1 MTTTDS
7 NLWGGNS
14 GHTYTY
20 TLTRRPAGPAGRPTS
35 TPPWSVTARTF
46 EETRNATPKTA
57 DNT

>member
-20 TLTRRPAGPAGRPTS
+20 TLTRRPGGMTDVDAAVVRDGKNIRG
-35 TPPWSVTARTF
+35 
-46 EETRNATPKTA
+46 NAQRHSEDGGQP
-57 DNT
+57 